1 MVSAALKDVK
11 VVLKLAKGSQTISN
25 CNKSATDE
33 QLYALG
39 SAVATL
45 EAESLETVT
54 KVVMSTL
61 VSE

>member
-25 CNKSATDE
+25 CNKSASDE

-39 SAVATL
+39 SAVASL
-45 EAESLETVT
+45 EAESLETIT
-54 KVVMSTL
+54 KVMESTL
-61 VSE
+61 IKD